1 MITQQSHPSEQ
12 ALIQHC
18 HHLIPGGYV
27 DVAGSSIK
35 LKKDSNAVDVRYRS
49 TKTSDHTHTQT
60 HRISRA
66 HLNHLL
72 LQLERKDLI
81 GKTHIKHYLV
91 SHYRYNLSLNTI
103 KGSFASIVQFAAYL
117 KTSGKHHIEEITRED
132 LCAFIEHLQDR
143 GLKPRSVKTR
153 LGALS
158 AFLKT
163 LIEKEVIG
171 SDVLNNKLTIK
182 LPESLP
188 KAMDPD
194 DVKLLLSVIHNVRDR
209 AMVLVLLRTGMRI
222 GELLH
227 TKPIDI
233 HIKESKIEIVEAQ
246 KSRVGRVVYLSDD
259 AAEALSEWM
268 DKRDMQKEYVFYSPR
283 TNTPLSYTACR
294 AMFERYLKKAQIAF
308 KGYTLHSLRHTFASE
323 LLNAGMRLECLQQLL
338 GHSNI
343 EVTRQYARLT
353 DTTRK
358 DEYFKAM
365 SIIEKGEIHGHYRL
379 DSSLP

>member
-1 MITQQSHPSEQ
+1 MIAQQSHPKQ
-12 ALIQHC
+12 QTLIHHC
-18 HHLIPGGYV
+18 NQLIPGGYV
-27 DVAGSSIK
+27 DVASSSIK
-35 LKKDSNAVDVRYRS
+35 PKKDIKAADVCYRA
-49 TKTSDHTHTQT
+49 TKTSDYTHTQT

-66 HLNHLL
+66 YLNHLL

-81 GKTHIKHYLV
+81 GKTHIKFYLV

-103 KGSFASIVQFAAYL
+103 KSSFASIVQFTTFMKA
-117 KTSGKHHIEEITRED
+117 SGKDHIEAITRDD
-132 LCAFIEHLQDR
+132 LYAFIEHLQDK

-153 LGALS
+153 LGAVS

-163 LIEKEVIG
+163 LIEKEVIAP
-171 SDVLNNKLTIK
+171 DVLKNKLIIK

-188 KAMDPD
+188 KAMEPD
-194 DVKLLLSVIHNVRDR
+194 DVKLLLSVINNVRDS
-209 AMVLVLLRTGMRI
+209 AMVVVLLRTGMRI
-222 GELLH
+222 GELLR
-227 TKPIDI
+227 TKLIDI
-233 HIKESKIEIVEAQ
+233 NIKESKIEIVEAQ
-246 KSRVGRVVYLSDD
+246 KNRIGRVVYLSDD
-259 AAEALSEWM
+259 AVEALSMWL
-268 DKRDMQKEYVFYSPR
+268 DKRDNQKEYVFYSPR
-283 TNTPLSYTACR
+283 TNAPLSYTACR
-294 AMFERYLKKAQIAF
+294 AMFTKYLQKAQIAF